1 MTVPIPD
8 LPGHDTPNWDTT
20 WAVGINAKLADF
32 ESRVSALEA
41 VAGLSASGLV
51 KTVNGITPD
60 PSGDVPLGPTDV
72 NAMAAGYKPQ
82 YSDLPQGFVTYVYKD
97 ATTGFWPASW
107 NADGTANY
115 TSGSASAGV
124 RPHALPQPVIW
135 VGAEPSPAQV
145 SSGTGGMLQGYDER
159 AIPNP

>member
-1 MTVPIPD
+1 MTTPIPPVPNETQPWEAWGD
-8 LPGHDTPNWDTT
+8 AIDAAVRELQTIVQTLTPST
-20 WAVGINAKLADF
+20 
-32 ESRVSALEA
+32 
-41 VAGLSASGLV
+41 GLV
-51 KTVNGITPD
+51 LSVNSLTPD
-60 PSGDVPLGPTDV
+60 SSGNVALGATDV